1 MNRPN
6 DRFGFNPNLMTDLEL
21 NAIVLEKADI
31 GRTDLLFMMFALF
44 KDNCFFLFFFFFL
57 FSFPF
62 FSFPFSGFPSLLVPR
77 HDHTDHGRIALQAFF
92 HIVAFEVE
100 VIKESLRL
108 VNDDTAKR
116 EPILSV
122 VACKRHYFRA

>member
-1 MNRPN
+1 
-6 DRFGFNPNLMTDLEL
+6 MTDLGL

-31 GRTDLLFMMFALF
+31 GRTDLLFLMFALF
-44 KDNCFFLFFFFFL
+44 KDNCFFLFFSFCFSSCFL
-57 FSFPF
+57 ASLFLAFLL
-62 FSFPFSGFPSLLVPR
+62 SFPFSGFPSLLVPR

-108 VNDDTAKR
+108 VNDWTAKR

>member
-1 MNRPN
+1 
-6 DRFGFNPNLMTDLEL
+6 MTDLGL

-31 GRTDLLFMMFALF
+31 GRTDLLFLMFALF
-44 KDNCFFLFFFFFL
+44 KDNCFFLFFSFCFSSCFLAFL
-57 FSFPF
+57 FLAFLISF
-62 FSFPFSGFPSLLVPR
+62 SFSGFPSLPVPR

-92 HIVAFEVE
+92 YIVAFEVE

-108 VNDDTAKR
+108 VNDWTAKR

>member
-1 MNRPN
+1 
-6 DRFGFNPNLMTDLEL
+6 MTDLGL

-31 GRTDLLFMMFALF
+31 GRTDLLFLMFALF
-44 KDNCFFLFFFFFL
+44 KDNCFFLFFSFCFSSCFL
-57 FSFPF
+57 ASLFLAFLL
-62 FSFPFSGFPSLLVPR
+62 SFPFSGFPSLLVPR
-77 HDHTDHGRIALQAFF
+77 HDHTDHGRIALQAFVHF
-92 HIVAFEVE
+92 VAFEVE

-108 VNDDTAKR
+108 VNDWTAKR

>member
-1 MNRPN
+1 
-6 DRFGFNPNLMTDLEL
+6 MTDLGL

-31 GRTDLLFMMFALF
+31 GRTDLLFLMFALL
-44 KDNCFFLFFFFFL
+44 KDNCFFLFFSFCFSSCYLAFLFLAFL

-62 FSFPFSGFPSLLVPR
+62 SDFPSLLVPR
-77 HDHTDHGRIALQAFF
+77 HDHTDHGRIALQTFF

-116 EPILSV
+116 EPILSI